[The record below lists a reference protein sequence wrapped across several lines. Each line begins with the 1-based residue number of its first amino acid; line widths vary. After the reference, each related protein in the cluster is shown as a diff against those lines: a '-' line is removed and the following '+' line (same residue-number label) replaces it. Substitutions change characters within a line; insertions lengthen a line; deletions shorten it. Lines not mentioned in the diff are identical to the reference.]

1 MIQGFKLK
9 KILQLLLV
17 TPLMLLASD
26 LIVKTG
32 ELNVDDTINKIEKIV
47 ESKAKTGLSLFTIID
62 HKKGANEVSME
73 LSDTKV
79 ILFGNPKLG
88 TKLMQKDP
96 LVALDLPL
104 KILVYSENNVTKI
117 VYRDPVKWSENFDL
131 KGCKMVDKMVKAMD
145 EITTDA
151 SKK

>member
-1 MIQGFKLK
+1 MK
-9 KILQLLLV
+9 KILFTLLV

-32 ELNVDDTINKIEKIV
+32 ELSVDDTITKIETIV
-47 ESKAKTGLSLFTIID
+47 TSKAKEGLGVFTIID
-62 HKKGANEVSME
+62 HKKGADKVKMA

-79 ILFGNPKLG
+79 IIFGNPKLG

-104 KILVYSENNVTKI
+104 KVLVYAEDNQTKI
-117 VYRDPVKWSENFDL
+117 VYRDPIKWSEKFDL
-131 KGCKMVDKMVKAMD
+131 KACKMVDKMVKALNG
-145 EITTDA
+145 ITTAA